1 MRIEYAPRAIGDLHE
16 IGSYYRTVANE
27 MVAAAVGQRIE
38 HVINLVARQP
48 SIAPLVPRRTNVR
61 VALVLRYP
69 YKIFYRVHRDA
80 VQILHIRHT
89 ARRPWTPE
97 L

>member
-1 MRIEYAPRAIGDLHE
+1 MRVEYAPRAVRDLQE
-16 IGSYYRTVANE
+16 IGSYYRTAANE
-27 MVAAAVGQRIE
+27 RVAAAVAQRIE
-38 HVINLVARQP
+38 HIVNLIARQP
-48 SIAPLVPRRTNVR
+48 NIAPLVPRRANVH

-69 YKIFYRVHRDA
+69 YKIFYRVRGDA

-97 L
+97 F